1 MDRRH
6 NALIVIVIAGL
17 LLCAWCGWVSG
28 FHTDTWAAVVT
39 WAVSL
44 GAVVAIDLSFWRGRT
59 DAPMG
64 WHLAPADEP
73 WPRPGRGGGR
83 LAFAGVWPWLALIV
97 VAAAWDGLGID
108 TGTHE
113 AHLTLSALAQT
124 YRPMNA
130 ALLAV
135 WILVG
140 VGYGAARARAP
151 LGLPGPTEANGPG
164 GTAMLGVGMVPA
176 TIHAAG
182 PALLLPSSR
191 PVGVVFWVAVPVV
204 AILID
209 VVARRSAGRMARA
222 DEFVRFIST
231 APAANVALMVAW
243 AFAGYHLFAR

>member
-1 MDRRH
+1 MGGRSSV
-6 NALIVIVIAGL
+6 LVLAGV

-28 FHTDTWAAVVT
+28 FHTDTWAALVT
-39 WAVSL
+39 WLVAF
-44 GAVVAIDLSFWRGRT
+44 GAVVGIDLSFRRGRRGGS
-59 DAPMG
+59 MG
-64 WHLAPADEP
+64 WQLAPAHDP

-83 LAFAGVWPWLALIV
+83 LALEGVWPWLALIV
-97 VAAAWDGLGID
+97 VAVAWDGLGID

-124 YRPMNA
+124 YRPMTA
-130 ALLAV
+130 ALLLA

-140 VGYGAARARAP
+140 AGYGAARARAP
-151 LGLPGPTEANGPG
+151 VGPPDPTEMEGHG
-164 GTAMLGVGMVPA
+164 GAALLGAGMVPA
-176 TIHAAG
+176 TVHAAG

-204 AILID
+204 AVLID
-209 VVARRSAGRMARA
+209 LVARRTDGRMARA

-231 APAANVALMVAW
+231 APAANVALMLAW